1 MNIPLLVLTEVLIKQ
16 LTGFYFFALV
26 EESDEE
32 YDVTLKELNHV
43 MENLRDGNYRGISY
57 W

>member
-1 MNIPLLVLTEVLIKQ
+1 MNIPLLVLTKVLIKQ
-16 LTGFYFFALV
+16 LTGFYFFSLV

-43 MENLRDGNYRGISY
+43 VEKLRNGNYRGISY
-57 W
+57 